1 MASELETLFGQ
12 TVVLDLKS
20 SYIYVG
26 ELESA
31 DTSFFVLRNADAHDL
46 RDTPTLTREEYI
58 IRCREHGVAVNRERV
73 RVVRADV
80 TAVCLLA
87 DVVPN

>member
-1 MASELETLFGQ
+1 MSELETLFGR

-20 SYIYVG
+20 SFVYVG
-26 ELESA
+26 DLDSA
-31 DTSFFVLRNADAHDL
+31 DATFFVLRNADAHDL
-46 RDTPTLTREEYI
+46 RDTPTLTREEYV
-58 IRCREHGVAVNRERV
+58 IRCREHGVAVNRQRV
-73 RVVRADV
+73 WVARVDV